1 MEKEYNEDAIQ
12 SLSISEAIRLRPQLY
27 LKKCFDENSL
37 NSLPFEVLCPAFD
50 AYFDGKCFA
59 ATIEVWENEFMVTFE
74 TGLSLEERYSELSS
88 AELIMT
94 GLFACRN
101 EKKHLSVGDEFCEL
115 GMFVINCMSEYCTL
129 TTVSSG
135 KKGLFTFSKGETISR
150 EITTTENEPE
160 LTIIRMKIDQQL
172 FGKLKF
178 TSEGLIEKATVI
190 NERLPD
196 FKLTVIDRL

>member
-1 MEKEYNEDAIQ
+1 MEKEYNEDDIQ
-12 SLSISEAIRLRPQLY
+12 SVSFSEAIRLRPQLY

-37 NSLPFEVLCPAFD
+37 NLLPFEVLCPAFD

-59 ATIEVWENEFMVTFE
+59 ANIEVWENEFIVTFD
-74 TGLSLEERYSELSS
+74 TGLSLEAKHSELSS

-94 GLFACRN
+94 ALFACRN

-115 GMFVINCMSEYCTL
+115 GMFVINCVSEHCTL

-150 EITTTENEPE
+150 EITSSENEQE
-160 LTIIRMKIDQQL
+160 LTIVQMKIDQQL
-172 FGKLKF
+172 FGNLKF
-178 TSEGLIEKATVI
+178 TAKGLLEKANVI
-190 NERLPD
+190 NERFPD
-196 FKLTVIDRL
+196 FKLSVIDRL